1 MPSVAERFID
11 RLIDHGVRY
20 AFGIPGG
27 PWIPYM
33 EAMRGRLPFTVV
45 ANEASA
51 GFMADVC
58 YRLTGRPAL
67 CHGTFG
73 PGATNLATGV
83 GCAWLDRSALIGA
96 TTEATEAMRRRVMQM
111 NIDHQA
117 LFAPITK
124 RTERAAAD
132 NI

>member
-1 MPSVAERFID
+1 MPTVADRFVE
-11 RLIDHGVRY
+11 RLIDHDVRH

-33 EAMRGRLPFTVV
+33 EAMRQRGLPFTVV

-83 GCAWLDRSALIGA
+83 GCAWLDRSA
-96 TTEATEAMRRRVMQM
+96 
-111 NIDHQA
+111 
-117 LFAPITK
+117 
-124 RTERAAAD
+124 
-132 NI
+132 